1 MRKRSI
7 FIFMVSFLFSLFHT
21 RKAPSHQPDPAD
33 PLFFVGTWEYV
44 DHRNRVHQIEIG
56 PDLKL
61 LIDGKDMSA
70 KVSLLTRYELSYVDK
85 FGYKL
90 EIRGNEARPIKFYD
104 ESENYTYDLKS
115 ANATKKLEWR
125 LTNLVGF
132 LFGLMLTIDRAVE
145 EMPDP
150 LVNIAMPLAPI
161 AIKNWHWQ
169 KNQLPIQFK
178 ARLGICLNEGGIRV
192 WLS

>member
-21 RKAPSHQPDPAD
+21 RKAPSHQPDPAN

-90 EIRGNEARPIKFYD
+90 EIRGTKPDPSNFTMSRKTIRTILNQLTQPKNLNDGSPI
-104 ESENYTYDLKS
+104 
-115 ANATKKLEWR
+115 WW
-125 LTNLVGF
+125 VF
-132 LFGLMLTIDRAVE
+132 LFGLMLTIDQAVK
-145 EMPDP
+145 EMPNP
-150 LVNIAMPLAPI
+150 LVDIAMPLAPI
-161 AIKNWHWQ
+161 AIEN
-169 KNQLPIQFK
+169 
-178 ARLGICLNEGGIRV
+178 
-192 WLS
+192 